1 MPTSRFATTRR
12 WFGRFWW
19 FVDASRRTTMN
30 LLFLLIVVL
39 VLVAIIRSGPP
50 ALAEKTALVL
60 NLKGQITEQR
70 AGTLRE
76 SLLGEARGENT
87 QKTQLR
93 DVLAVLD
100 TAAKDPKVSH
110 VLLALDDFEGAGL
123 ATLREVAAAIE
134 RFKASGKPVY
144 AWGSRYDQ
152 RQYYLAAHANE

>member
-12 WFGRFWW
+12 WLGRFWW
-19 FVDASRRTTMN
+19 FVDASRRATFN

-39 VLVAIIRSGPP
+39 VLAAIIRSGPP
-50 ALAEKTALVL
+50 ALADKTALVL

-70 AGTLRE
+70 AGGTLRE

-110 VLLALDDFEGAGL
+110 VLLALDDFEGAG
-123 ATLREVAAAIE
+123 
-134 RFKASGKPVY
+134 
-144 AWGSRYDQ
+144 
-152 RQYYLAAHANE
+152 